1 MKSAKRGQWLR
12 DKAPA
17 LLIGTMLA
25 GLPVSAMAQ
34 TAQPTTSAPT
44 TVQLPV
50 GESIRQ
56 INVVG
61 AQRLEQITVISY
73 TRLRVGDAYS
83 AAAAD
88 QALKDL
94 YATELFSNVAIR
106 YDAGIVTIEVTEN
119 PIVNR
124 IVLEGNKRVKNDKIL
139 PEIKLAPRE
148 IFTRSKVRADV
159 ARIIELYRRQGRY
172 AATVDP
178 KRVDLDQNRVDVVF
192 EIDEGPKSKV
202 RQINIIG
209 NEAFGDGRLR
219 GEMVTKESKF
229 YRIFSS
235 GTSYDPDRLAF
246 DQQKLRQFYL
256 TQGYADFRVVSAVA
270 ELTPD
275 KQDFVITYV
284 VEEGERYKFG
294 AITAQSELRDF
305 PGETIQRLLP
315 MKEGEWFDAKRVE
328 DTTEAITETAGLFG
342 YAFAEVEPEYK
353 RDKDTLTMGINFKVA
368 EAQRVYVERVDI
380 NGNTFTEDK
389 VIRREMRL
397 TEGDAFNS
405 FNVKRS
411 AARINSL
418 GFFQENLEIQQKPGS
433 AQDRIVLEAN
443 VQEKSTGELALSAGY
458 SSLERF
464 LFQASIAQP
473 NFRGKGQTLRASIS
487 YSQIAKSAE
496 ISFTEPYV
504 FDTNVQVG
512 GRIFRQ
518 DSNYFNGFGDDRRT
532 TYRLVSTGAS
542 LSVGVPITE
551 FMSVFGRYTLSFDDV
566 TLDRETF
573 YTNGQ
578 CDPLLASRY
587 LCEVIGKRTT
597 SSLGYTIAYDNT
609 NNRIRPSRG
618 HRISIGQDFAGLGGS
633 VKYIRTN
640 INAAKFWNIG
650 KGFIFSLKAEG
661 GYIKGFGNKG
671 VLLNDRFYLGEP
683 QMRGFDIRGVGPRV
697 IRTPYLLTNIGTEAM
712 PNLVYKDL
720 ETDERLIS
728 DDATGGTA
736 YYLGRAE
743 VEIPLGEGARE
754 MGIRPSIFVDVG
766 AVFGGKKPDLT
777 VFPDSNGDSDGDGL
791 LEPDDSDGFPNPI
804 LRDILTSG
812 GAVQYVV
819 PIGAD
824 PNNPN
829 PNANTITTCPVGFGN
844 PCTGTIVN
852 TRFVQTFAPFQE
864 IYVGDTWKPRV
875 TIGVGANWNSP
886 FGPFRID
893 FGYAVIKRRG
903 DDTKRFTFNV
913 GTAF

>member
-1 MKSAKRGQWLR
+1 MKSAKQGQWLR
-12 DKAPA
+12 NKVPV

-25 GLPVSAMAQ
+25 GIPASALAQ
-34 TAQPTTSAPT
+34 GSAQPVAAPVAVAPAAET
-44 TVQLPV
+44 
-50 GESIRQ
+50 IRQ

-61 AQRLEQITVISY
+61 SQRLEPITVISY
-73 TRLRVGDAYS
+73 TRLRVGDAYT
-83 AAAAD
+83 AAAGD

-94 YATELFSNVAIR
+94 YATELFSNVSIGYAN
-106 YDAGIVTIEVTEN
+106 GVVTIEIVEN

-139 PEIKLAPRE
+139 PEIKLSPRE
-148 IFTRSKVRADV
+148 IYTRSKVRADV

-209 NEAFGDGRLR
+209 NEAFSDGRLR
-219 GEMVTKESKF
+219 GEMVTKEARF

-246 DQQKLRQFYL
+246 DQQKMRQFYL

-275 KQDFVITYV
+275 KQDFIITYV

-294 AITAQSELRDF
+294 PVTAESNLRDF
-305 PGETIQRLLP
+305 PAETVQRLIP
-315 MKEGEWFDAKRVE
+315 MKEGEWFNAKRVE

-342 YAFAEVEPEYK
+342 YAFANVEPEYK
-353 RDKDTLTMGINFKVA
+353 PNREALTMGMNFKVG

-397 TEGDAFNS
+397 AEGDAFNS
-405 FNVKRS
+405 INVKRS

-418 GFFQENLEIQQKPGS
+418 GYFQDNLEIEQKPGS
-433 AQDRIVLEAN
+433 APDRIILEAN

-473 NFRGKGQTLRASIS
+473 NFRGKGQMLRASIQ

-496 ISFTEPYV
+496 LSFTEPYL
-504 FDTNVQVG
+504 FDSNIQLG
-512 GRIFRQ
+512 GRVFRQ
-518 DSNYFNGFGDDRRT
+518 DSNYFNYLNGQRNT
-532 TYRLVSTGAS
+532 TYRLVSTGVA
-542 LSVGVPITE
+542 LSVGVPLTE
-551 FMSVFGRYTLSFDDV
+551 FMSIFGRYTLSFDNV
-566 TLDRETF
+566 TLDKTQF
-573 YTNGQ
+573 YTNGA

-587 LCEVIGKRTT
+587 LCDVIGKRTT
-597 SSLGYTIAYDNT
+597 STLGATLVYDDT
-609 NNRIRPSRG
+609 NNRLRPTRG
-618 HRISIGQDFAGLGGS
+618 QRVSYGVDFAGLGGN
-633 VKYIRTN
+633 VKYIRAN
-640 INAAKFWNIG
+640 INVAKFWHIG
-650 KGFIFSLKAEG
+650 SGFVFSVKGEG
-661 GYIKGFGNKG
+661 GHIRRIGGQDIR
-671 VLLNDRFYLGEP
+671 LNDRYYLGEP
-683 QMRGFDIRGVGPRV
+683 QIRGFDIRGVGPRV
-697 IRTPYLLTNIGTEAM
+697 IRTPYGP
-712 PNLVYKDL
+712 PNTAGIYDTLI
-720 ETDERLIS
+720 TDKRQII
-728 DDATGGTA
+728 DDATGGTT

-743 VEIPLGEGARE
+743 IEIPLGEGAKE
-754 MGIRPSIFVDVG
+754 MGIRPSVFVDVG
-766 AVFGGKKPDLT
+766 SVWGGSRPALT
-777 VFPDSNGDSDGDGL
+777 VFPDANGDGYPEPIVRPVLYPDGTQVYQVPTTETTNAGL
-791 LEPDDSDGFPNPI
+791 YTPCATGYG
-804 LRDILTSG
+804 LTL
-812 GAVQYVV
+812 A
-819 PIGAD
+819 
-824 PNNPN
+824 
-829 PNANTITTCPVGFGN
+829 T
-844 PCTGTIVN
+844 CTGTSVN
-852 TRFVQTFAPFQE
+852 TATTSSIPPFKE
-864 IYVGDTWKPRV
+864 EYVGDTWKPRV
-875 TIGVGANWNSP
+875 TVGIGANWNSP

-903 DDTKRFTFNV
+903 DDTKKFTFNV